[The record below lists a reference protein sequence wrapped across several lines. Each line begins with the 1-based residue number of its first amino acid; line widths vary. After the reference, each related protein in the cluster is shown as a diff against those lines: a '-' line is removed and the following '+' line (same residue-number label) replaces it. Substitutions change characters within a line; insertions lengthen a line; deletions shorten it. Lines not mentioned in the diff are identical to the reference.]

1 VFDNKTLQNKAKT
14 MTSQVFESK
23 PYKGTR
29 DFYPEDLNKRN
40 YIFNT
45 WKTVLL
51 ENGYSEYDS
60 SILENAELYIAKSG
74 DELGSKQ
81 LYSFEDKG
89 ERKVALRP
97 EMTPSLA
104 RIVANKFGELKFPLR
119 WFSIPNCFRYEK
131 PQRGRTR
138 EFWQLNLDLIGLEAG
153 ASDLEML
160 IILGKIFLSFGAKK
174 EMYSIRYGHRGLIDD
189 QIKIMGLENQSKLV
203 YEILD
208 NWKKMRASDRLA
220 FAKEEGMSEEQY
232 FLIQNYVDNPTVDFE
247 KFPELGLIKNLTSQ
261 ILPQVDYLFDPTIVR
276 GLAYYTGLVFEAFD
290 NNPENNRA
298 MFGGGRYDNLME
310 LFGKHS
316 PAVGAAI
323 GDLTW
328 HEFLEGWNLY
338 PDFSVQKAK
347 VGIMPILENATQE
360 QILEK
365 IYTQIIPDIQS
376 KNQDFEIDYDFAR
389 NPNKRYESLKKR
401 GCSEVL
407 EIR

>member
-1 VFDNKTLQNKAKT
+1 MSGQI
-14 MTSQVFESK
+14 FESK

-29 DFYPEDLNKRN
+29 DFYPEDLKKRS

-45 WKTVLL
+45 WKKVLL
-51 ENGYSEYDS
+51 ENSYSEYDS

-174 EMYSIRYGHRGLIDD
+174 EMYSIRYGHRGLIDE
-189 QIKIMGLENQSKLV
+189 QVKIMGLENQSKLV

-220 FAKEEGMSEEQY
+220 FAKEEGMSEDQY
-232 FLIQNYVDNPTVDFE
+232 LLIQNYVDNPTVDFE
-247 KFPELGLIKNLTSQ
+247 KFPELALIKNLTAK
-261 ILPQVDYLFDPTIVR
+261 ILPEVDYLFDPTIVR

-298 MFGGGRYDNLME
+298 LFGGGRYDNLME

-323 GDLTW
+323 GDLPW

-338 PDFSVQKAK
+338 PDFSAQRDK

-360 QILEK
+360 EILEK
-365 IYTQIIPDIQS
+365 IYTQIIPDIQA

-401 GCSEVL
+401 GCGEVM
-407 EIR
+407 EVK

>member
-1 VFDNKTLQNKAKT
+1 MSGQI
-14 MTSQVFESK
+14 FESK

-45 WKTVLL
+45 WKKVLI
-51 ENGYSEYDS
+51 ENGYVEYDT
-60 SILENAELYIAKSG
+60 SILENADLYIAKSG
-74 DELGSKQ
+74 EELGGTQ
-81 LYSFEDKG
+81 LYNFEDKG
-89 ERKVALRP
+89 GRKVALRP

-119 WFSIPNCFRYEK
+119 WFSIPNCFRYER
-131 PQRGRTR
+131 PQKGRTR
-138 EFWQLNLDLIGLEAG
+138 EFWQLNLDLIGLESGPA
-153 ASDLEML
+153 DLEIL
-160 IILGKIFLSFGAKK
+160 IILGKLFLAFGAKK
-174 EMYSIRYGHRGLIDD
+174 EMFSIRYGHRGLIDE
-189 QIKIMGLENQSKLV
+189 QIKLMGLESQSKLV

-220 FAKEEGMSEEQY
+220 FAKEDGMSEDQY
-232 FLIQNYVDNPTVDFE
+232 LLIQNYVDNPTVDLE
-247 KFPELGLIKNLTSQ
+247 KFPELALIKNLTAK
-261 ILPQVDYLFDPTIVR
+261 ILPEVDYLFDPTIVR

-290 NNPENNRA
+290 HNPENNRA
-298 MFGGGRYDNLME
+298 MFGGGRYDNLLE

-316 PAVGAAI
+316 PAVGVGV

-338 PDFSVQKAK
+338 PDFSAQKAK

-401 GCSEVL
+401 GCGVVFDVIL
-407 EIR
+407 